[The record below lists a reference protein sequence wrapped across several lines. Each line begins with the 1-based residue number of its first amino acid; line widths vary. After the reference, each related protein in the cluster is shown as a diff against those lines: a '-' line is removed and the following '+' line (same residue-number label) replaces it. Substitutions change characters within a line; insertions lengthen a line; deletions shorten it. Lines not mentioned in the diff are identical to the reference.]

1 MQNQFGN
8 HNLILFTN
16 RDTLKNICSKYC
28 KTALDSSSE
37 IVLILTYYESVKD
50 WLMYLKDNGIS
61 VEKYKNDGS
70 LVVIESK
77 KGFFG
82 LLNDFVG
89 IMIMIRMLLGRANKL
104 AKKGLTIISD
114 IVFQR
119 EYYEQDLLSSCGRGH
134 SRNCWYC
141 DHVQCGAR
149 RREFTDDDSP
159 RCSMV
164 VRCDSYYCGIW
175 RCCASYQ
182 YRKNSRISLHVF
194 WDNLDFH
201 HASCDFQY
209 LLQEKI

>member
-8 HNLILFTN
+8 HNLLLFTN

-50 WLMYLKDNGIS
+50 WLIYLKDNGIS

-89 IMIMIRMLLGRANKL
+89 IMIMIRMLLGRSNKL
-104 AKKGLTIISD
+104 AKNGLTIISD
-114 IVFQR
+114 MGIFFPNR
-119 EYYEQDLLSSCGRGH
+119 IEDLIKHETEISTSIQDLRVKI
-134 SRNCWYC
+134 YC
-141 DHVQCGAR
+141 V
-149 RREFTDDDSP
+149 
-159 RCSMV
+159 
-164 VRCDSYYCGIW
+164 YN
-175 RCCASYQ
+175 
-182 YRKNSRISLHVF
+182 K
-194 WDNLDFH
+194 LDFE
-201 HASCDFQY
+201 SIREEQRQ
-209 LLQEKI
+209 LLDGNHIKVISVEDGE

>member
-8 HNLILFTN
+8 HNLLLFTN

-50 WLMYLKDNGIS
+50 WLIYLKDNGIS

-89 IMIMIRMLLGRANKL
+89 IMIMIRMLLGRSNKL
-104 AKKGLTIISD
+104 AKNGLTIISD
-114 IVFQR
+114 MGIFFPNR
-119 EYYEQDLLSSCGRGH
+119 IEDLIKHETEISTSIQDLRVKI
-134 SRNCWYC
+134 YC
-141 DHVQCGAR
+141 V
-149 RREFTDDDSP
+149 
-159 RCSMV
+159 
-164 VRCDSYYCGIW
+164 YN
-175 RCCASYQ
+175 
-182 YRKNSRISLHVF
+182 K
-194 WDNLDFH
+194 LDFE
-201 HASCDFQY
+201 SIREEQRQ
-209 LLQEKI
+209 LLDGNHTKVISVEDGE

>member
-8 HNLILFTN
+8 HNLLLFTN

-50 WLMYLKDNGIS
+50 WLIYLKDNGIS

-89 IMIMIRMLLGRANKL
+89 IMIMIRMLLRRSNKL
-104 AKKGLTIISD
+104 AKNGLTIISD
-114 IVFQR
+114 MGIFFPNR
-119 EYYEQDLLSSCGRGH
+119 IEDLIKHETEISTSIQDLRVKI
-134 SRNCWYC
+134 YC
-141 DHVQCGAR
+141 V
-149 RREFTDDDSP
+149 
-159 RCSMV
+159 
-164 VRCDSYYCGIW
+164 YN
-175 RCCASYQ
+175 
-182 YRKNSRISLHVF
+182 K
-194 WDNLDFH
+194 LDFE
-201 HASCDFQY
+201 SIREEQRQ
-209 LLQEKI
+209 LLDGKHTRVISVEDGE

>member
-1 MQNQFGN
+1 MQSQFGN

-16 RDTLKNICSKYC
+16 RDSLKNICSKYC

-50 WLMYLKDNGIS
+50 WLVYLRDYGIS

-104 AKKGLTIISD
+104 TKKGLTIISD
-114 IVFQR
+114 MGVFFPNR
-119 EYYEQDLLSSCGRGH
+119 IEDLIKHETEISTSIQDLKVKI
-134 SRNCWYC
+134 YC
-141 DHVQCGAR
+141 V
-149 RREFTDDDSP
+149 
-159 RCSMV
+159 
-164 VRCDSYYCGIW
+164 YN
-175 RCCASYQ
+175 
-182 YRKNSRISLHVF
+182 K
-194 WDNLDFH
+194 LDFE
-201 HASCDFQY
+201 SLREEQKQ
-209 LLQEKI
+209 LLDSNHYEVLSVQEGEK

>member
-1 MQNQFGN
+1 MQSQFGN
-8 HNLILFTN
+8 HNLILITN

-50 WLMYLKDNGIS
+50 WLIYLKDNGIC

-70 LVVIESK
+70 LVVIESR

-114 IVFQR
+114 MGVFFPNR
-119 EYYEQDLLSSCGRGH
+119 IEDLIKHETEISTSIQDLRVKI
-134 SRNCWYC
+134 YC
-141 DHVQCGAR
+141 
-149 RREFTDDDSP
+149 
-159 RCSMV
+159 
-164 VRCDSYYCGIW
+164 SY
-175 RCCASYQ
+175 S
-182 YRKNSRISLHVF
+182 K
-194 WDNLDFH
+194 LDFV
-201 HASCDFQY
+201 SLREEQRN
-209 LLQEKI
+209 LLVSNHNEVISVGDGEE